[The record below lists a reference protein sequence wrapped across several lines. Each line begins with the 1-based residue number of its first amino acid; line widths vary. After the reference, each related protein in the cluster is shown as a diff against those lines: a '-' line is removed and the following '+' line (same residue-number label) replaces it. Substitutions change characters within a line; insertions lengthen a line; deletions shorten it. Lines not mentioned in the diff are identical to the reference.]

1 MSTDSKASAGIKHT
15 GGVKKKEKEKGKEKG
30 TELHWVLK
38 DKQTDLDC
46 EMNLHHS
53 LTDRLFGSQ
62 KAVYL
67 AASKKKKEKKRG
79 EIIREVL

>member
-1 MSTDSKASAGIKHT
+1 M
-15 GGVKKKEKEKGKEKG
+15 
-30 TELHWVLK
+30 LK